1 MFSPSLLEY
10 HLLSRHPCCGLLS
23 KRFTY
28 FKVRFRMP
36 YGTRVAPNL
45 FLVYSALSKTYC
57 AMFIRGFRYPLA
69 YYFQLWGVALFQPKV
84 HRAAVFQPE
93 TFTILRLLLLRSQF
107 LGKNSSHR

>member
-45 FLVYSALSKTYC
+45 FLVYSAFKD
-57 AMFIRGFRYPLA
+57 
-69 YYFQLWGVALFQPKV
+69 
-84 HRAAVFQPE
+84 
-93 TFTILRLLLLRSQF
+93 LLRYVYSRF
-107 LGKNSSHR
+107 SLPSSLLFPALGCGIVSAKGSPGCGIST